1 MKIIRFVN
9 VETNPSLQYSSF
21 LSIWVPLLGWALGE
35 PTLTLVVHTTRI
47 VGWDILQSLE
57 ANQAKW

>member
-1 MKIIRFVN
+1 
-9 VETNPSLQYSSF
+9 
-21 LSIWVPLLGWALGE
+21 LLGWALGE